1 MKRKRGGGG
10 GSGQDA
16 PLSEAALN
24 VLILGDGNLSYSL
37 GLAQRLPNAKV
48 KERACWYASLGG

>member
-1 MKRKRGGGG
+1 MKRKRGGGP
-10 GSGQDA
+10 GQDA

-48 KERACWYASLGG
+48 ICF